1 MEAKQ
6 TAKFEKNQIVNI
18 ENLFDMDYMND
29 YGSTVLTPQQ
39 KEELKHRT
47 KDKKQKQ
54 YLVQRESS
62 RTLIRRF
69 NQHSSLVLRSCQ
81 K

>member
-6 TAKFEKNQIVNI
+6 TLTFEKNPIVNI
-18 ENLFDMDYMND
+18 ESCFDLDYMND
-29 YGSTVLTPQQ
+29 YNYPIS
-39 KEELKHRT
+39 EERAEQERTRT
-47 KDKKQKQ
+47 KDKKQKAAMHHRQ
-54 YLVQRESS
+54 CAK
-62 RTLIRRF
+62 TLIRRF